1 MAGKKRGW
9 KGNEAGGCFMV
20 LNWVTKVLEGLP
32 KFLGV
37 WFEGLS

>member
-20 LNWVTKVLEGLP
+20 LNCHDYIYNEKQ
-32 KFLGV
+32 
-37 WFEGLS
+37 